1 MMKIAI
7 DPGHGMSN
15 RVPGKYDPGAVSN
28 GVAEADIALLVALTL
43 KHVLTGAGIEVFL
56 TRSDENQECPIG
68 KRAKRAQIAGCTHF
82 ISLHCNAAIT
92 FLASGTETFYR
103 DSRDEDFAEL
113 VQDVAL
119 KAWGF
124 KDRGIKHE
132 SKSQHS
138 KLAIFDF
145 NGPTAL
151 IEMGFIS
158 NPGNR
163 KALLDREARIRFAFR
178 LLEAIW

>member
-1 MMKIAI
+1 
-7 DPGHGMSN
+7 MSN

-113 VQDVAL
+113 VQDAAL
-119 KAWGF
+119 RAWKF
-124 KDRGIKHE
+124 RDRGIKHE